1 MALSGKKKIRN
12 KNKNWGSADSGWHT
26 VRPLSKAH
34 FVIVLYFLHFSSVF
48 SSLVIEWFSGKADT
62 FNSPK
67 QTVDKQLHTQFSWVF
82 ALKEP

>member
-34 FVIVLYFLHFSSVF
+34 FVIVLYFLHFFQSFPPWSLSDSQERQIRLTLQSKQSISSYIPSSVGY
-48 SSLVIEWFSGKADT
+48 L
-62 FNSPK
+62 
-67 QTVDKQLHTQFSWVF
+67 L
-82 ALKEP
+82 